1 MCVCVCVLNAF
12 FKKTVVIICREEIY
26 INCTL
31 ISFTF
36 RKWLGGESS
45 EKVMKAR
52 YFRLFLQVYKYTSF
66 REVFLKKSCYIVQRQ
81 SSDVKPAIK
90 AAWFFPV

>member
-1 MCVCVCVLNAF
+1 MCVLNAF

-66 REVFLKKSCYIVQRQ
+66 LEVFLKKSCYTVQRQ

-90 AAWFFPV
+90 AAWFFPI